1 MILDRFEPLA
11 VFDIWSP
18 RYHDKTVLL
27 SMGKVKATKCKYIK
41 VKFTKANSME
51 GDWVV
56 PTATV
61 KKCRV
66 ESNGTIQC
74 YVVPLDKLEVL
85 EINQRS
91 VYAD

>member
-1 MILDRFEPLA
+1 MTLDKFEPLA
-11 VFDIWSP
+11 VFDIWQP

-61 KKCRV
+61 KKCRI

-85 EINQRS
+85 EISNRS